1 MNAKLE
7 GDNLV
12 ITIPFNK
19 AGTPAKSS
27 GGKTLL
33 HSSSGGGQKVGL
45 DVDGR
50 PLTVSV
56 LAYTPNPNFVK
67 K

>member
-1 MNAKLE
+1 MKAELVGE
-7 GDNLV
+7 NLV

-27 GGKTLL
+27 NGKTLL
-33 HSSSGGGQKVGL
+33 HSSSGGGQKIAGL
-45 DVDGR
+45 EVEGR
-50 PLTVSV
+50 PVTVSV
-56 LAYTPNPNFVK
+56 LAYTPNPNFK